1 MAAESGLYG
10 MIAVRTLIAFLREV
24 PFGNVAVVFP
34 VLPTKSRRAFL
45 VQHGA
50 GSGFARL
57 LSAASEKSL
66 AFNLLARAE
75 EWSSSMVVL
84 SRETFVLKFSGATVQ
99 ELGVF
104 SDRRW
109 AELEIFLRRQD
120 SFPLTTEESERLE
133 TLTPSELARFEE
145 FYRLIVE

>member
-1 MAAESGLYG
+1 MMTAH
-10 MIAVRTLIAFLREV
+10 TLLAFLREV
-24 PFGNVAVVFP
+24 RFGNISVVFP

-45 VQHGA
+45 VRQGGDSA
-50 GSGFARL
+50 FVRF

-66 AFNLLARAE
+66 AFNLLAREE

-84 SRETFVLKFSGATVQ
+84 SRETFVFKFSGATVQ

-109 AELEIFLRRQD
+109 AELEIFLRRKD
-120 SFPLTTEESERLE
+120 SFSLTAEEGERLE

-145 FYRLIVE
+145 LYRLVTE